1 MKKRIWIPIAL
12 SVLLLALLF
21 VPIPTGQMKDGGTR
35 VYSALTYKIVKYNR
49 LYEDGLFTSD
59 RVYFGANAWKSVD
72 ELFAIEEEN
81 IEKVLFGTF
90 VRFEDSF
97 AIINALSSE
106 WEYANTALGYIKF
119 DISDLSVIGV
129 NSGSTVKVTYKGG
142 IMESYPAVINA
153 VDWSLAKLTRYDKY
167 DGKWLDEATAQA
179 SDVQFTDLRITE
191 IYSDCFF
198 AESLNGGLG
207 IIKLNGLLSDE
218 WCARDVVICTYENA
232 RKDANGRIE
241 CDYLTIEK
249 SDFLDENTLCAKPV
263 IYLYPEDVTPV
274 SVKLDYKG
282 VLTCTYPKYTD
293 GWNITAHP
301 DGTLTDENGKEYNYL
316 YWEGITD
323 TEYDF
328 SEGFCIRGEDTAEFL
343 ESALEKLGLTRRE
356 ANEFIVYWLH
366 LMQENEYNVISFQED
381 AYTDIAG
388 LDISPAPD
396 TLIRVFMAWQASDV
410 YVDIPEQKLTSPVRE
425 GFTAVEWGGTQLKK

>member
-21 VPIPTGQMKDGGTR
+21 VPIPTGQMKDGGTK

-49 LYEDGLFTSD
+49 LYEDGRFTSD

-81 IEKVLFGTF
+81 IEKVIFGTF

-97 AIINALSSE
+97 AIIKALSSE
-106 WEYANTALGYIKF
+106 WEYANTDWGYIKF

-129 NSGSTVKVTYKGG
+129 NKGDIVKVTYKGG
-142 IMESYPAVINA
+142 IAESYPAVINA
-153 VDWSLAKLTRYDKY
+153 VDWSLAKLTRYSKY
-167 DGKWLDEATAQA
+167 EGKWLDEMTAQA
-179 SDVQFTDLRITE
+179 TDVQFSDLRITE

-198 AESLNGGLG
+198 AESINGGLG
-207 IIKLNGLLSDE
+207 IIKLNGSLSEE
-218 WCARDVVICTYENA
+218 WCARDAFVCTYENA

-249 SDFLDENTLCAKPV
+249 SDYRENSFAAKPV
-263 IYLYPEDVTPV
+263 IYLYPEDVTAV

-282 VLTCTYPKYTD
+282 VLTCTYPEYKD

-356 ANEFIVYWLH
+356 ANEFIVYWLP

-410 YVDIPEQKLTSPVRE
+410 YVNIPEQKLTSPVRE
-425 GFTAVEWGGTQLKK
+425 GFTAIEWGGTQLKQ